1 MSATTF
7 KASLVYELLKQ
18 RILNGEYPPGEWLRL
33 SQLAREFALSEMP
46 IREALRV
53 LQKDGLVALHLH
65 RGAQV
70 VELSLAR
77 GYEIVETRLYLERA
91 AAITAAEFHT
101 VESRRAMA
109 ASIET
114 MRALTQRP
122 SEFARENRKF
132 CTLLYEP
139 SPNHFMVRH
148 IQDLWDQVWQHST
161 SLIYGFLGNRI
172 TDSIDENSK
181 ILAAVEAKDLREI
194 GTIFDDR
201 IRLTLD
207 AWRRATAA
215 YPAS

>member
-33 SQLAREFALSEMP
+33 SQLAREFSLSEMP

-91 AAITAAEFHT
+91 AAITGAEFHT
-101 VESRRAMA
+101 PESRQAMA

-114 MRALTQRP
+114 MRALTQRS
-122 SEFARENRKF
+122 SEFARENRRF

-139 SPNHFMVRH
+139 CPNRFMVKH

-161 SLIYGFLGNRI
+161 SLIYGFLGNRT
-172 TDSIDENSK
+172 TDSIDENSQ

-194 GTIFDDR
+194 GAIFDDR